1 MDFIQSGKDA
11 KSDPV
16 PRHQGSLYIETWL
29 IGLILLMTT
38 LNAIR
43 VLVWQVL

>member
-1 MDFIQSGKDA
+1 MDLKRSGKDVQ
-11 KSDPV
+11 SNPV
-16 PRHQGSLYIETWL
+16 PRHQHSLYIEAWL
-29 IGLILLMTT
+29 IALVLLVTT